1 MSQHTKQIEWCLKKA
16 KKEINE
22 CKKQGK
28 RLKHRGLLEANADI
42 DEAKKHLA
50 KAEHNLIGISRFKEI
65 GFSDCL

>member
-28 RLKHRGLLEANADI
+28 RLKHRGLLKINPNIE
-42 DEAKKHLA
+42 EAK
-50 KAEHNLIGISRFKEI
+50 NI
-65 GFSDCL
+65 